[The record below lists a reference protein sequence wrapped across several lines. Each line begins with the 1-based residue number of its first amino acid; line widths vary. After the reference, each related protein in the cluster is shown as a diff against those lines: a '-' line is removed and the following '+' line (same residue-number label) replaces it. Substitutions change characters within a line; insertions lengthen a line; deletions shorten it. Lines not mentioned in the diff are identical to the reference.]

1 MERLTSQRQAILRAF
16 EQAGRPLAPP
26 EVHDLAKAEAPSL
39 GMATVYR
46 ALRQME
52 ETGLI
57 VPVQLP
63 GEPARYEHRSL
74 ADEHHHHFHCRR
86 CDRLFDIEGC
96 PGDLASLAPRGFEVR
111 AHELTLYGLC
121 RDCRGTRGSGGNGG
135 ARATGPPGGE

>member
-1 MERLTSQRQAILRAF
+1 MERLTSQRRAILRAF
-16 EQAGRPLAPP
+16 EKARRPLAPP
-26 EVHDLAKAEAPSL
+26 EVLELARAEAPSL

-52 ETGLI
+52 DSGLI

-74 ADEHHHHFHCRR
+74 AEEHHHHFHCRR

-96 PGDLASLAPRGFEVR
+96 PGGSDLASLAPQGFEVR

-121 RDCRGTRGSGGNGG
+121 RDCRGR
-135 ARATGPPGGE
+135 GGE